1 MKAELEAKKRRGEH
15 AARILKDSLVQEAL
29 NGMRET
35 VYHNI
40 RSSHFKDVDER
51 EDLYRMLK
59 TVDCFERQFTD
70 AINGGKKAES
80 RLKELLNKITR

>member
-1 MKAELEAKKRRGEH
+1 MSAELEAKRRRGEH
-15 AARILKDSLVQEAL
+15 AQRVLKDSLVQEAL
-29 NGMRET
+29 IGMREA

-40 RSSHFKDVDER
+40 RTSHFKDVEER

-59 TVDCFERQFTD
+59 TVDSFERQFTD

-80 RLKELLNKITR
+80 RLKELLNKIR